1 MVTPGRFCKSGISK
15 ILVIARSLDVLIGC
29 RLSEPF
35 YLNLIFFTKCLLPEQ
50 IEGSHLNIWDLFQ
63 VKWKVEYQ
71 SKIKS
76 LHCNTQ
82 PEIFNFLF
90 CILWVV
96 FKLFAIIF
104 FSWNFHGNT
113 FNSRLPRLWLQ
124 NWLWNHLYLSHTPQ
138 YLNTGPQSIVNHDPA
153 HVLLSAAKM
162 SVDFLF
168 FELLDFILAT

>member
-15 ILVIARSLDVLIGC
+15 ILVIAGSLDVLIGC

-50 IEGSHLNIWDLFQ
+50 IEGSHLNIWDPFQ

-90 CILWVV
+90 CIFWVV

-104 FSWNFHGNT
+104 SPGIFMGTLSILVFLAFGSKT
-113 FNSRLPRLWLQ
+113 GCETICTCLT
-124 NWLWNHLYLSHTPQ
+124 HLNISIQ
-138 YLNTGPQSIVNHDPA
+138 ALNQS
-153 HVLLSAAKM
+153 
-162 SVDFLF
+162 
-168 FELLDFILAT
+168 

>member
-15 ILVIARSLDVLIGC
+15 ILVIAGSLDVLIGC

-35 YLNLIFFTKCLLPEQ
+35 YLNLIFFTKCLASEQ
-50 IEGSHLNIWDLFQ
+50 IEDSHLNIWDLFQ

-90 CILWVV
+90 SIFWVV
-96 FKLFAIIF
+96 SF
-104 FSWNFHGNT
+104 FSPGIFMGT
-113 FNSRLPRLWLQ
+113 LSILVFLAFGFKTGCETICTCLT
-124 NWLWNHLYLSHTPQ
+124 HLNISIQ
-138 YLNTGPQSIVNHDPA
+138 ALNQS
-153 HVLLSAAKM
+153 
-162 SVDFLF
+162 
-168 FELLDFILAT
+168 